1 MEVPVSVVVTL
12 VVKACVCS
20 RVVINMSVEA
30 LSIDG
35 WADVMVVARADAVV
49 INALDADVII
59 T

>member
-1 MEVPVSVVVTL
+1 MSVVVTL

-20 RVVINMSVEA
+20 RVVINMPVEA

-35 WADVMVVARADAVV
+35 WADVMVAARADVV
-49 INALDADVII
+49 AINALDADVVI